1 MFRRTLPQTQ
11 RFQSGAAHD
20 KCSKALQKNPPDSRY
35 IVFYTKDQRP
45 KMSNKPEE
53 RDESQGGHRARAY
66 TKHKHKPLTPEAI
79 LLEEVS
85 MLGQKSDLRAETG
98 LVKDL
103 KTAHYVRKSLASN
116 FSFSVFIRIFLYHL
130 FFPLTIPFVI
140 VFEGLHLAHAMQFM
154 VCLEPGESS
163 NDKSIPWSSFL
174 SPGLLEPGDSM
185 RVRNRPIPLGV
196 VRRVR

>member
-11 RFQSGAAHD
+11 RFQSGATHD

-85 MLGQKSDLRAETG
+85 MLGQKKRSKKETG

-116 FSFSVFIRIFLYHL
+116 FPSQSLFGFFYTTCSFPHYTVRHCFR
-130 FFPLTIPFVI
+130 
-140 VFEGLHLAHAMQFM
+140 GLALGARHA
-154 VCLEPGESS
+154 
-163 NDKSIPWSSFL
+163 IY
-174 SPGLLEPGDSM
+174 GLLGT
-185 RVRNRPIPLGV
+185 N
-196 VRRVR
+196 